1 MDNYF
6 SVVGY
11 ECNISYLQLHLI
23 VRPITLF
30 QCILCFYFKMF
41 QDSTKEV
48 ERLISKERYETV
60 SSLDAGIERM
70 AREKYAFLWTRETMD
85 YLLAKNCTF
94 TTLKGNKIK

>member
-1 MDNYF
+1 MAN
-6 SVVGY
+6 
-11 ECNISYLQLHLI
+11 
-23 VRPITLF
+23 F
-30 QCILCFYFKMF
+30 QIF
-41 QDSTKEV
+41 QDSTKDV

-94 TTLKGNKIK
+94 TTLKGNTIARMSKNFLKHEIECPQNPLY

>member
-11 ECNISYLQLHLI
+11 ECNISYLQLQ
-23 VRPITLF
+23 RPITLF

-94 TTLKGNKIK
+94 TTLKGNNKIK